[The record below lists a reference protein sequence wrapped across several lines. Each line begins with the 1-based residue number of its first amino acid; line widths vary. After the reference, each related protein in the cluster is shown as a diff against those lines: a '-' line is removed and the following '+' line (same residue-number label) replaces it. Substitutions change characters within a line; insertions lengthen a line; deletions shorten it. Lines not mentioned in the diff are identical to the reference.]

1 MSDGNVAC
9 PPFGKLGVMNMW
21 CQHSKDLFSSKMS
34 TFYAVGESTFYAV
47 GELRGRLAFLTITSI
62 QRP

>member
-34 TFYAVGESTFYAV
+34 TFYAVGE
-47 GELRGRLAFLTITSI
+47 LRGRLAFLTITSI
-62 QRP
+62 QYDHK